1 MRTEASSLRHDP
13 VSMSDARRAFA
24 ANPLAAFLATG
35 FGSGLSP
42 VMPGTAGSLVG
53 LAIAWPLSLW
63 LASIHAASVGPVV
76 GLLMS
81 GLFVGL
87 VGVGVSG
94 PVCRALGSEDPGC
107 IVIDEIAGQLL
118 ASAAVPL
125 FWPYSSR
132 LAEAVAW
139 IGSFVLFR
147 FFDIVKPGPI
157 RTSQNLP
164 GGWGVVVDDVLG
176 GLAAAAVLA
185 GIGWLAARAG
195 WI

>member
-1 MRTEASSLRHDP
+1 
-13 VSMSDARRAFA
+13 MSDARRAFA

-81 GLFVGL
+81 GLLVGL

-132 LAEAVAW
+132 LAEAAAW

-157 RTSQNLP
+157 RTSQELP

-185 GIGWLAARAG
+185 GIGWLAGRAG